1 MARLLFEK
9 QAVRGRSG
17 TLVSGTT
24 FVVYT
29 DASGTVL
36 ADISASSGG
45 GSIAGSVVTT
55 ADIAGL
61 GPAALRFYGPPDG
74 TDTLWLRSTVD
85 ATLGLQ
91 KVEADTD
98 DRLDTVE
105 PRMLVLINEG
115 PRNPMSA
122 EWADGAAGDGVTDD
136 TDAFNALLDSFGSR
150 GGEIEVPPRVFR
162 IPGGITEAVHGLSV
176 RGLGQRILTPRSPQD
191 EVGAVIKS
199 ETAGAWCWT
208 HDNPDKATTNEYR
221 GARFENLT
229 FEGDADT
236 DGGLRLLTNSNTV
249 RNCTF
254 LTHPTG
260 TGFLVGPEGPDAD
273 DASWNHIESCIALDC
288 LTGFDIGGGGD
299 PPSSGSEIIGCIT
312 LKTFIGGIQDTG
324 SGFVIRSNNVTVLGG
339 KTEREDI
346 GWNVVASDA
355 VMLIGCRAEG
365 NNTGFLLNRDSGI
378 VFGSRIRCIGCVAS
392 SSNDVSFQIGANQL
406 YDMLL
411 GCSMVSAPVDNGTGT
426 VIWGSTQ
433 NDMVLANTLQL
444 RRQSTGQA
452 ALSLGIGATVKGN
465 LLVQTSGVD
474 LDVSGVTS
482 GSHAV
487 KLGATDATAYFGVQ
501 DSAGNLVNRV
511 FANGDVSVRKAGDSV
526 DRVRVNG
533 QTGELVWSSG
543 SATADTNLYRSA
555 ADVLKTDDRIVA
567 ALGVQALPMTAPSA
581 PASGAIAYVD
591 SADSKVKVV
600 KADGTIIVLG

>member
-1 MARLLFEK
+1 MARRTFPDEGSRL
-9 QAVRGRSG
+9 AYVVSDG
-17 TLVSGTT
+17 TLAGGAGMTVTL
-24 FVVYT
+24 YT
-29 DASGTVL
+29 DADATVE
-36 ADISASSGG
+36 ADIQTTGGAPITDSVLTVDASS
-45 GSIAGSVVTT
+45 
-55 ADIAGL
+55 L
-61 GPAALRFYGPPDG
+61 LPLFRGPDDA
-74 TDTLWLRSTVD
+74 TDTLYARKSDGTGPISVVY
-85 ATLGLQ
+85 AR
-91 KVEADTD
+91 VD
-98 DRLDTVE
+98 DRID
-105 PRMLVLINEG
+105 LIVNEG

-122 EWADGAAGDGVTDD
+122 EYGAAGDGTTDD
-136 TDAFNALLDSFGSR
+136 TAAFTALLDSFGSR
-150 GGEIEVPPRVFR
+150 GGEIELPPRVFR
-162 IPGGITEAVHGLSV
+162 VPGGITEAVHGLSV

-199 ETAGAWCWT
+199 TTAGAWCWT
-208 HDNPDKATTNEYR
+208 HNNPDKATTNEYR

-236 DGGLRLLTNSNTV
+236 DGGLRLLTSSNTV

-392 SSNDVSFQIGANQL
+392 SSNDVSFQVGANQL

-444 RRQSTGQA
+444 QRQSTGQA
-452 ALSLGIGATVKGN
+452 ALSLGIGATVKGS

-474 LDVSGVTS
+474 LDVSGVAS
-482 GSHAV
+482 GSHSV

-501 DSAGNLVNRV
+501 DSAGNLIHRV
-511 FANGDVSVRKAGDSV
+511 FANGDVSVRRTSESFDRFSINGNTNAGRLNWGSGGGATDTSLERAGTGVLKA
-526 DRVRVNG
+526 
-533 QTGELVWSSG
+533 TGKLT
-543 SATADTNLYRSA
+543 ATAGIGAGN
-555 ADVLKTDDRIVA
+555 
-567 ALGVQALPMTAPSA
+567 SA
-581 PASGAIAYVD
+581 PATTLGTVTKKLEVFDATGNSLGFVPIYDAI
-591 SADSKVKVV
+591 
-600 KADGTIIVLG
+600 T